1 MIIIIALTFLMLL
14 VGVTIRK
21 NNENQSSILLRIL
34 TNYIQLVGVALSFN
48 IRYPITINNLM
59 IPLQRIGSMTENLL
73 SFD

>member
-1 MIIIIALTFLMLL
+1 MIIILALTFLMFLI
-14 VGVTIRK
+14 GVTIRK

-34 TNYIQLVGVALSFN
+34 TNYIQIVGIALSFN

>member
-1 MIIIIALTFLMLL
+1 MFLI
-14 VGVTIRK
+14 GVTIRK

-34 TNYIQLVGVALSFN
+34 TNYIQLIGVTLSFN